1 VFKKREGKMGIDA
14 YVDGVLELIRGAGVT
29 DAEIDQAET
38 PMKLEHMFMKGV
50 DFETAARA
58 ICRVHNIKVG

>member
-1 VFKKREGKMGIDA
+1 
-14 YVDGVLELIRGAGVT
+14 
-29 DAEIDQAET
+29 
-38 PMKLEHMFMKGV
+38 MFMKGV